1 MTRTDWLAA
10 VSLAAV
16 SLAAAAGCSDG
27 PAPTTLAAP
36 SLASPLQISASS
48 PTADSGVT
56 FDVASWNGGSS
67 AHLTLTPP
75 DLQLV
80 LRTGQD
86 GQLTALELP
95 LGDVDVS
102 ADAVPPNGIH
112 LRDLQLGLD
121 STLQLTTDYAS
132 ADYLEVHAVGPLRL
146 AWSVLLDDGTT
157 WALGPAVTEPLS
169 FDLEVERD
177 ADQVI
182 ARLYARC
189 DGACWTLDSIARIS
203 DGQVHI
209 VAPATLRPL

>member
-1 MTRTDWLAA
+1 MTRTYWI
-10 VSLAAV
+10 AAV

-27 PAPTTLAAP
+27 SAPPTLAAP
-36 SLASPLQISASS
+36 SLASPLQISAAS
-48 PTADSGVT
+48 PTAESGVT
-56 FDVASWNGGSS
+56 FDVASWNAGSTT
-67 AHLTLTPP
+67 HLTLAPP

-80 LRTGQD
+80 LRTGKQ
-86 GQLTALELP
+86 GQITALEVPLP
-95 LGDVDVS
+95 DVDVS
-102 ADAVPPNGIH
+102 ADSIPPNGLH

-121 STLQLTTDYAS
+121 SNIELVTDYAS
-132 ADYLEVHAVGPLRL
+132 EDYIELHAAAPLRL
-146 AWSVLLDDGTT
+146 AWSVLLDDGTP

-177 ADQVI
+177 GDQVT

-189 DGACWTLDSIARIS
+189 DGACWTLDGVARIS